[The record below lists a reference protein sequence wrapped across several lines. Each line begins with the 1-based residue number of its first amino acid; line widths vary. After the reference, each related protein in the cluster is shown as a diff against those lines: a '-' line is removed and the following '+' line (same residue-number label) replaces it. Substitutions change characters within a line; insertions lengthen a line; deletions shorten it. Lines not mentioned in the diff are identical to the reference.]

1 MASISV
7 INPSLRD
14 KFYAEAACKDINP
27 GFFDGTN
34 PNDIYTKAGLNVC
47 ESCTVQL
54 ECVVIVKPRESYFDG
69 VCGGKVW
76 ANGQIVGDKIGLV
89 RDIWDGVDRVAVE
102 RLIKGEIIWTKVP
115 MKERKF
121 AAVEMRKQ
129 GLGVNIIMATVHMS
143 GAQIKKL
150 FDMEGII

>member
-1 MASISV
+1 MASQSMIS
-7 INPSLRD
+7 NSLRD
-14 KFYAEAACKDINP
+14 KFYQEAACKDINP

-76 ANGQIVGDKIGLV
+76 ANGNIVGDRAGLIQ
-89 RDIWDGVDRVAVE
+89 DIWDGVDRVAVE

-121 AAVEMRKQ
+121 AAVEMRKN
-129 GLGVNIIMATVHMS
+129 GFGVSVIMNTVHMS
-143 GAQIKKL
+143 GAQLKKL
-150 FDMEGII
+150 FEKEGIV

>member
-76 ANGQIVGDKIGLV
+76 ANGQIVGDKIGLI

>member
-1 MASISV
+1 MASQSV
-7 INPSLRD
+7 INPSIRD

-76 ANGQIVGDKIGLV
+76 VNGQIVGDKIGLV

-129 GLGVNIIMATVHMS
+129 GLGVSIIMATVHMS
-143 GAQIKKL
+143 GNQLKKL
-150 FDMEGII
+150 FDKEGII